1 MKKFNIDADG
11 LSWNSIRA
19 KLQGLTLISYQ
30 IPNNQ
35 NLTCTW
41 CLRLIAEQGCVV
53 TLSSKTG
60 DLDGWQ
66 EVGFIKVS
74 LEENHFFDSGIST
87 FNPIDNFEISSA
99 RLIIYKC
106 DEYYSECG
114 IVLVNKQGLSITIS
128 TSPAPGAVSVDAY
141 FNKGAFSPEFKIN
154 DCSINE

>member
-1 MKKFNIDADG
+1 MKKFNIDANG
-11 LSWNSIRA
+11 LNWNSIRA
-19 KLQGLTLISYQ
+19 KLQGLTIIAYQ

-35 NLTCTW
+35 SLACTW
-41 CLRLIAEQGCVV
+41 CLRLIADNECVV

-66 EVGFIKVS
+66 EVGFIKIS
-74 LEENHFFDSGIST
+74 IEESHFFGS
-87 FNPIDNFEISSA
+87 EISSLNSIENFA
-99 RLIIYKC
+99 IRSANLISYEC

-114 IVLVNKQGLSITIS
+114 IVLVNKQGLSITII

-141 FNKGAFSPEFKIN
+141 FNKGAFSPEFKIH